1 MLDGTAGPEHTGE
14 LEHTGEQAGAGAACT
29 AVVLPFAHAAEA
41 GAAYNAAEAG
51 AACTASAAAAAAGR
65 RLLAEVD
72 SRWKVGIP

>member
-1 MLDGTAGPEHTGE
+1 MLAGTAEPGHTA
-14 LEHTGEQAGAGAACT
+14 EQAGAGAACT

-41 GAAYNAAEAG
+41 GAAYNAAAAE

-65 RLLAEVD
+65 HLLAEVD